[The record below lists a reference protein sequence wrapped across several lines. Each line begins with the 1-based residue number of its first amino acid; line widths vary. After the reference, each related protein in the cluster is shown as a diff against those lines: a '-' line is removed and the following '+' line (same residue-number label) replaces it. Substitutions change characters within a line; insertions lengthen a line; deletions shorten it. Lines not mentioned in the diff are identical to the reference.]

1 MQTDEKD
8 DVRKMK
14 VYQLATNLFDV
25 EVANL
30 VVIKYNL
37 FKFIEPNEVDALKK
51 SFSEL
56 MIQAAEL
63 LRNPDLDE
71 IFSGTDTAHAMA
83 QKVMFCELL
92 YEHFVVGAAFRAIS
106 DISII
111 STYLSEYIMGR

>member
-25 EVANL
+25 DVANL

-37 FKFIEPNEVDALKK
+37 SKFIEPNEVDALKK

-56 MIQAAEL
+56 MIQAADL

-92 YEHFVVGAAFRAIS
+92 YEHFVVGETKNSSNYI
-106 DISII
+106 
-111 STYLSEYIMGR
+111 SEYVLFRVY